1 MSIQALIMKL
11 ISPLH
16 LFFTLPVCAV
26 FFMMYGADAYSQKP
40 EKLTI
45 KYLDTSV
52 HSRELTELIAVRD
65 SLHDPVFDKALQNAL
80 QDNKI
85 TVTEMTALRLLA
97 DESTQRKQKSA
108 E

>member
-1 MSIQALIMKL
+1 MKL

-40 EKLTI
+40 EKPTI

-52 HSRELTELIAVRD
+52 NSRELTELMAVRD
-65 SLHDPVFDKALQNAL
+65 ALHDPVFDKALQNTL
-80 QDNKI
+80 HDNKI
-85 TVTEMTALRLLA
+85 TATEMAYLRALA
-97 DESTQRKQKSA
+97 DESVQRKQKSA

>member
-1 MSIQALIMKL
+1 MKL

-16 LFFTLPVCAV
+16 LFFTLPVCFV
-26 FFMMYGADAYSQKP
+26 FFMMYGTDAYSQKP
-40 EKLTI
+40 EKPTI

-52 HSRELTELIAVRD
+52 NSRELTELMAVREA
-65 SLHDPVFDKALQNAL
+65 LHDPVFDKALQNAQ

-85 TVTEMTALRLLA
+85 TATEMTRLRVLA
-97 DESTQRKQKSA
+97 DESVQRKQKIA